1 MSWLLLRTIS
11 GRLEVE
17 LDAFAS
23 PTDRKLGS
31 YPSRQRAVEAKEAQE
46 RADEREALLAAG
58 QKELW

>member
-1 MSWLLLRTIS
+1 MSWLLIRTPS

-17 LDAFAS
+17 LDALVGAD
-23 PTDRKLGS
+23 DRRLGS
-31 YPSRQRAVEAKEAQE
+31 FSSRQRAVEAKEAQE

>member
-1 MSWLLLRTIS
+1 MSWLLVRTAS

-23 PTDRKLGS
+23 QNDRKLGS

-46 RADEREALLAAG
+46 KADEREALLAAG
-58 QKELW
+58 QKELF